1 MLELLLR
8 GLLFLGEAILG
19 LIFGYFFYS
28 AGWLLLRLLTLG
40 RYPRLPL
47 DRSRQPTRQL
57 DRLLRRPL
65 PGCPATGCTGSPL
78 RLNTSRVFA

>member
-8 GLLFLGEAILG
+8 GLLFLGEAVLE
-19 LIFGYFFYS
+19 LIFGQLFYS

-47 DRSRQPTRQL
+47 RQADPEGPRTSWVTAFGFL
-57 DRLLRRPL
+57 CLVGLPL
-65 PGCPATGCTGSPL
+65 ACL
-78 RLNTSRVFA
+78 VFLYG